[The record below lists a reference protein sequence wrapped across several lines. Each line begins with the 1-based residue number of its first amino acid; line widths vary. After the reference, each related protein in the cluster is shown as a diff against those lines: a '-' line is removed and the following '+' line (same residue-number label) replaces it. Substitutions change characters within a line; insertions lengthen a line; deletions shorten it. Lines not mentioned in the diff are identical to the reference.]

1 MNYKFNR
8 TIIDSE
14 EGRNFIIRVVDF
26 FVNTVI
32 EETEHK
38 MSIAP
43 EPEKEVA
50 NRLYKDYKFIRDSLN
65 ISKSNKDLYYEL
77 VRKAAKYIYFIEDG
91 MSPIYE
97 FPLNILDRFELTSW
111 FEGKFGRYSTYE
123 IIIML
128 ANKLFN
134 SIYRDL
140 FVLM

>member
-1 MNYKFNR
+1 MNYKFNS

-32 EETEHK
+32 EETEQK

-91 MSPIYE
+91 MNPIYE

-111 FEGKFGRYSTYE
+111 FENNIDRYRTNDM
-123 IIIML
+123 IIML
-128 ANKLFN
+128 INKLFN
-134 SIYRDL
+134 SIYRTI
-140 FVLM
+140 FI

>member
-1 MNYKFNR
+1 MNYKFNS

-14 EGRNFIIRVVDF
+14 EGRNFIIKVVDF

-38 MSIAP
+38 MSTAP
-43 EPEKEVA
+43 EPEKEIA
-50 NRLYKDYKFIRDSLN
+50 NRLYKDYKFIRDSIN
-65 ISKSNKDLYYEL
+65 INKSPKDFYYTL

-91 MSPIYE
+91 MNPIYE

-111 FEGKFGRYSTYE
+111 FEGKFGRYSTCE

-134 SIYRDL
+134 SIYRTI
-140 FVLM
+140 FI

>member
-1 MNYKFNR
+1 MNYKFNT

-91 MSPIYE
+91 MNPIYE
-97 FPLNILDRFELTSW
+97 FPLNILDRFELNSW
-111 FEGKFGRYSTYE
+111 WEGKFGRYSTYE

-140 FVLM
+140 FV

>member
-1 MNYKFNR
+1 MNYKFNS

-38 MSIAP
+38 MSIAT
-43 EPEKEVA
+43 EREKEKA
-50 NRLYKDYKFIRDSLN
+50 NRLYKNYKFIRDSIN
-65 ISKSNKDLYYEL
+65 INKPSKDLYYEL

-91 MSPIYE
+91 MNPIYE
-97 FPLNILDRFELTSW
+97 FPLNILDGFNLTSW
-111 FEGKFGRYSTYE
+111 WEGKFGKYSTCE

-128 ANKLFN
+128 VNNLFN
-134 SIYRDL
+134 SVYRTL
-140 FVLM
+140 FI

>member
-1 MNYKFNR
+1 MNYKFNT

-50 NRLYKDYKFIRDSLN
+50 NRLYKDYKFIRDSIN

-91 MSPIYE
+91 MNPIYE
-97 FPLNILDRFELTSW
+97 FPLNILDRFELNSW
-111 FEGKFGRYSTYE
+111 WEGKFGRYSTYE

-140 FVLM
+140 FV

>member
-1 MNYKFNR
+1 MNCKFNS

-14 EGRNFIIRVVDF
+14 EGRNFIIKVVDF

-38 MSIAP
+38 MSIAS
-43 EPEKEVA
+43 EREKEIA
-50 NRLYKDYKFIRDSLN
+50 IRYYKNYKFIRDSIDIN
-65 ISKSNKDLYYEL
+65 KSPKDFYYAL

-91 MSPIYE
+91 MNPIYE
-97 FPLNILDRFELTSW
+97 FPLNILDKFELNSW
-111 FEGKFGRYSTYE
+111 WEGKFGRYSTYE

-140 FVLM
+140 FV

>member
-1 MNYKFNR
+1 MNCKFNS

-14 EGRNFIIRVVDF
+14 EGRNFIIKVVDF

-38 MSIAP
+38 MSIAS
-43 EPEKEVA
+43 EREKELA
-50 NRLYKDYKFIRDSLN
+50 IRYYKNYKFIRDSIDIN
-65 ISKSNKDLYYEL
+65 KSPKDFYYAL

-91 MSPIYE
+91 MNPIYE

-111 FEGKFGRYSTYE
+111 FEGKFGKYSTYE

-128 ANKLFN
+128 ANELFN

-140 FVLM
+140 FV

>member
-1 MNYKFNR
+1 MNCKFNS

-14 EGRNFIIRVVDF
+14 EGRNFIIKVVDF

-38 MSIAP
+38 MSIAS
-43 EPEKEVA
+43 EREKEIA
-50 NRLYKDYKFIRDSLN
+50 IRYYKNYKFIRDSIDIN
-65 ISKSNKDLYYEL
+65 KSSKDFYYAL

-91 MSPIYE
+91 MNPIYE

-140 FVLM
+140 FV

>member
-1 MNYKFNR
+1 MNYKFNS

-50 NRLYKDYKFIRDSLN
+50 NRLYKDYKFIRDSIN

-91 MSPIYE
+91 MNPIYE
-97 FPLNILDRFELTSW
+97 FPLNILDRFELNSW
-111 FEGKFGRYSTYE
+111 WEGKFGRYSTYE

-140 FVLM
+140 FV

>member
-1 MNYKFNR
+1 MNCKFNS

-14 EGRNFIIRVVDF
+14 EGRNFIIKVVDF

-38 MSIAP
+38 MSIAS
-43 EPEKEVA
+43 EREKELA
-50 NRLYKDYKFIRDSLN
+50 IRYYKNYKFIRDSIDIN
-65 ISKSNKDLYYEL
+65 KSPKDFYYAL

-91 MSPIYE
+91 MNPIYE

-140 FVLM
+140 FV

>member
-1 MNYKFNR
+1 MNYKFNSK
-8 TIIDSE
+8 IIDSE
-14 EGRNFIIRVVDF
+14 EGRNFIIKVVDF

-38 MSIAP
+38 MSIAS
-43 EPEKEVA
+43 EREKEIA
-50 NRLYKDYKFIRDSLN
+50 IRYYKNYKFIRDSIN
-65 ISKSNKDLYYEL
+65 INKSPKDFYYAL

-91 MSPIYE
+91 MNPIYE
-97 FPLNILDRFELTSW
+97 FPLNILDSFELTSW
-111 FEGKFGRYSTYE
+111 FEGKFGKYSTYE

-140 FVLM
+140 FV

>member
-1 MNYKFNR
+1 MNYKFNS

-91 MSPIYE
+91 MNPIYE
-97 FPLNILDRFELTSW
+97 FPLNILDRFELNSW
-111 FEGKFGRYSTYE
+111 WEGKFGRYSTYE

-140 FVLM
+140 FV

>member
-1 MNYKFNR
+1 MNYKFNSK
-8 TIIDSE
+8 IIDSE
-14 EGRNFIIRVVDF
+14 EGRNFIIKVVDF

-38 MSIAP
+38 MSIAS
-43 EPEKEVA
+43 EREKELA
-50 NRLYKDYKFIRDSLN
+50 IRYYKNYKFIRDSIDIN
-65 ISKSNKDLYYEL
+65 KSPKDFYYAL

-91 MSPIYE
+91 MNPIYE

-140 FVLM
+140 FV

>member
-1 MNYKFNR
+1 MNYKFNSK
-8 TIIDSE
+8 IIDSE

-38 MSIAP
+38 MSIAS
-43 EPEKEVA
+43 EREKELA
-50 NRLYKDYKFIRDSLN
+50 IRYYKNYKFIRDSIDIN
-65 ISKSNKDLYYEL
+65 KSPKDFYYAL

-91 MSPIYE
+91 MNPIYE

-111 FEGKFGRYSTYE
+111 FEGKFGKYSTYE

-128 ANKLFN
+128 ANELFN

-140 FVLM
+140 FV

>member
-1 MNYKFNR
+1 MNYKFNN

-14 EGRNFIIRVVDF
+14 EGRNFIIKVVDF

-38 MSIAP
+38 MSIAS
-43 EPEKEVA
+43 EREKELA
-50 NRLYKDYKFIRDSLN
+50 IRYYKNYKFIRDSIN
-65 ISKSNKDLYYEL
+65 INKSPKDFYYAL

-91 MSPIYE
+91 MNPIYE

-111 FEGKFGRYSTYE
+111 FEGKFGKYSTYE

-128 ANKLFN
+128 ANELFN

-140 FVLM
+140 FV

>member
-1 MNYKFNR
+1 MNYKFNSA
-8 TIIDSE
+8 IIDSE

-91 MSPIYE
+91 MNPIYE
-97 FPLNILDRFELTSW
+97 FPLNILDRFELNSW
-111 FEGKFGRYSTYE
+111 WEGKFGRYSTYE

-134 SIYRDL
+134 SIYRTI
-140 FVLM
+140 FI

>member
-1 MNYKFNR
+1 MNYKFNSA
-8 TIIDSE
+8 IIDSE

-91 MSPIYE
+91 MNPIYE
-97 FPLNILDRFELTSW
+97 FPLNILHRFNLYSW
-111 FEGKFGRYSTYE
+111 WEGKFGKYSTYE

-140 FVLM
+140 FV

>member
-1 MNYKFNR
+1 MNYKFNS

-91 MSPIYE
+91 MNPIYE
-97 FPLNILDRFELTSW
+97 FPLNILHRFNLTSW
-111 FEGKFGRYSTYE
+111 WEGKFGRYSTYE

-128 ANKLFN
+128 TNKLFN

-140 FVLM
+140 FV

>member
-1 MNYKFNR
+1 MNYKFNS

-32 EETEHK
+32 EETEQK

-43 EPEKEVA
+43 EPEKEIA
-50 NRLYKDYKFIRDSLN
+50 IRLYKDYKFIRDSLN

-91 MSPIYE
+91 MNPIYE
-97 FPLNILDRFELTSW
+97 FPLNILHRFNLTSW
-111 FEGKFGRYSTYE
+111 WEGKFGRYSTYE

-134 SIYRDL
+134 SIYRNI
-140 FVLM
+140 FI

>member
-1 MNYKFNR
+1 MNCKFNS

-14 EGRNFIIRVVDF
+14 EGRNFIIKVVDF

-38 MSIAP
+38 MSIAS
-43 EPEKEVA
+43 EPEKEIA
-50 NRLYKDYKFIRDSLN
+50 IRYYKNYKFIRDSIN
-65 ISKSNKDLYYEL
+65 INKSPKDFYYAL

-91 MSPIYE
+91 MDPIYE
-97 FPLNILDRFELTSW
+97 FPLNILDRFELNSW
-111 FEGKFGRYSTYE
+111 WEGKFGRYSTYE

-140 FVLM
+140 FV

>member
-1 MNYKFNR
+1 MNCKFNS

-14 EGRNFIIRVVDF
+14 EGRNFIIKVVDF

-38 MSIAP
+38 MSIAS
-43 EPEKEVA
+43 EREKELA
-50 NRLYKDYKFIRDSLN
+50 IRYYKNYKFIRDSIDIN
-65 ISKSNKDLYYEL
+65 KSPKDFYYAL

-91 MSPIYE
+91 MNPIYE

-111 FEGKFGRYSTYE
+111 FKGKFGRYSTYE

-134 SIYRDL
+134 SIYHDL
-140 FVLM
+140 FV

>member
-1 MNYKFNR
+1 MNYKFNSK
-8 TIIDSE
+8 IIDSE
-14 EGRNFIIRVVDF
+14 EGRTFIIRVVDF

-38 MSIAP
+38 MSTAP
-43 EPEKEVA
+43 KPEKEVA

-91 MSPIYE
+91 MNPIYE
-97 FPLNILDRFELTSW
+97 FPLNILHRFNLTSW
-111 FEGKFGRYSTYE
+111 WEGKFGKYSTYE

-128 ANKLFN
+128 ANNLFN

-140 FVLM
+140 FV

>member
-1 MNYKFNR
+1 MNYKFNT

-50 NRLYKDYKFIRDSLN
+50 NRLYKDYKFIRDSIN

-91 MSPIYE
+91 MNPIYE
-97 FPLNILDRFELTSW
+97 FPLNILDKFELNSW
-111 FEGKFGRYSTYE
+111 WEGKFGRYSTYE

-140 FVLM
+140 FV

>member
-1 MNYKFNR
+1 MNYKFNT

-32 EETEHK
+32 EETEQK

-50 NRLYKDYKFIRDSLN
+50 NRLYKHYKFIRDSLN

-91 MSPIYE
+91 MNPIYE

-140 FVLM
+140 FV

>member
-1 MNYKFNR
+1 MNYKFNT

-38 MSIAP
+38 MSIAS

-91 MSPIYE
+91 MNPIYE
-97 FPLNILDRFELTSW
+97 FPLNILHRFNLTSW
-111 FEGKFGRYSTYE
+111 WEGKFGRYSTYE

-140 FVLM
+140 FV

>member
-1 MNYKFNR
+1 MNYKFNS

-32 EETEHK
+32 EETEQK

-91 MSPIYE
+91 MNPIYE
-97 FPLNILDRFELTSW
+97 FPLNILDRFELNSW

-140 FVLM
+140 FV

>member
-1 MNYKFNR
+1 MNYKFNS

-32 EETEHK
+32 EETEQK

-91 MSPIYE
+91 MNPIYE
-97 FPLNILDRFELTSW
+97 FPLNILDRFELNSW
-111 FEGKFGRYSTYE
+111 WEGKFGKYSTYE

-134 SIYRDL
+134 SIYRTI
-140 FVLM
+140 FI

>member
-1 MNYKFNR
+1 MNYKFNS

-14 EGRNFIIRVVDF
+14 EGRNFIIKVVDF

-32 EETEHK
+32 EETEYK
-38 MSIAP
+38 MSIAS
-43 EPEKEVA
+43 EREKELA
-50 NRLYKDYKFIRDSLN
+50 IRYYKNYKFIRDSIDIN
-65 ISKSNKDLYYEL
+65 KSPKDFYYAL

-91 MSPIYE
+91 MNPIYE

-111 FEGKFGRYSTYE
+111 FKGKFGRYSTYE

-140 FVLM
+140 FV